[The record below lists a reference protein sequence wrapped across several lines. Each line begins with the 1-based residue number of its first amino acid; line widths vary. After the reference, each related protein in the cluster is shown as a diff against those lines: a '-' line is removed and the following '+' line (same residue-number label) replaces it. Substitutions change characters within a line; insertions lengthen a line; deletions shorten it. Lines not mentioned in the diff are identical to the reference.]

1 MCRMQAPH
9 WLTIVLNVLLM
20 TGFITT
26 AYYTLRV
33 GITPMP
39 SSRKA
44 VSTMIGIM
52 PRNVKGTIVDLGAG
66 WGTLGYPVAKAFP
79 EATVIGYELSPIPW
93 AYSRIK
99 QAIARRPNLTF
110 ERKDIFEMD
119 LSTADIALVYLQP
132 RAMRRLSPKLRDELK
147 PGALVLS
154 NSFPLPGWEQSAVY
168 ELSTHRL
175 STSRR
180 VYAYEV

>member
-1 MCRMQAPH
+1 MHAPY
-9 WLTIVLNVLLM
+9 WLTITLNLLLLA
-20 TGFITT
+20 GFITT

-44 VSTMIGIM
+44 VSAMIGII
-52 PRNVKGTIVDLGAG
+52 PSNLKGTIVDLGAG

-79 EATVIGYELSPIPW
+79 EATVVGYELSPIPW

-99 QAIARRPNLTF
+99 QFVARRRNLTF
-110 ERKDIFEMD
+110 KRKGISEVD
-119 LSTADIALVYLQP
+119 LSTVDIVLVYLQP

-180 VYAYEV
+180 VYAYEA

>member
-1 MCRMQAPH
+1 
-9 WLTIVLNVLLM
+9 
-20 TGFITT
+20 
-26 AYYTLRV
+26 
-33 GITPMP
+33 MP

-44 VSTMIGIM
+44 VSTMIRIM
-52 PRNVKGTIVDLGAG
+52 PRNVKGTILDLGAG

-99 QAIARRPNLTF
+99 QFVVRRRNLAF
-110 ERKDIFEMD
+110 KRKDISEVD
-119 LSTADIALVYLQP
+119 LSSADIVLVYLQP

-180 VYAYEV
+180 VYEYEV